1 MAQSHEPLSATPVT
15 KSLAAVAFLVPDYDD
30 AIAWFRAAL
39 DFDVIE
45 DRPLGAD
52 KRWVVVAPP
61 GSDGARLVLARAAD
75 ARQREAIGAAAGGR
89 IAYFL
94 ETDDFARDHAAMS
107 ARGVRF
113 LESPRREVYGTV
125 AVFADPWGGRWDLL
139 QPVKRQATVA
149 P

>member
-1 MAQSHEPLSATPVT
+1 MS
-15 KSLAAVAFLVPDYDD
+15 KSLAAVAFLVADYDD
-30 AIAWFRAAL
+30 AIAWFRDAL
-39 DFDVIE
+39 GFDVIE
-45 DRPLGAD
+45 DAPLDAG

-61 GSDGARLVLARAAD
+61 GGGGARLVLAKAAD

-89 IAYFL
+89 VAYFL

-113 LESPRREVYGTV
+113 LESARREAYGIV

-139 QPVKRQATVA
+139 QPAKRQATAA

>member
-1 MAQSHEPLSATPVT
+1 MT

-30 AIAWFRAAL
+30 AIAWFRGAL
-39 DFDVIE
+39 GFDLIE
-45 DRPLGAD
+45 DAPLGAG

-61 GSDGARLVLARAAD
+61 GGEGARLLLAKAVD
-75 ARQREAIGAAAGGR
+75 ARQREAIGRAAGGR
-89 IAYFL
+89 VAYFL

-113 LESPRREVYGTV
+113 LEPPRREAYGIV

-139 QPVKRQATVA
+139 QPASRLAGAA

>member
-1 MAQSHEPLSATPVT
+1 MT

-30 AIAWFRAAL
+30 AIAWFRGAL
-39 DFDVIE
+39 GFDLIE
-45 DRPLGAD
+45 DAPLGED

-61 GSDGARLVLARAAD
+61 GGEGARLLLAKAAD
-75 ARQREAIGAAAGGR
+75 APQRAAIGAAAGGR
-89 IAYFL
+89 VAYFL
-94 ETDDFARDHAAMS
+94 ETDDFSRDHAAMG

-113 LESPRREVYGTV
+113 LESPRREAYGTV

-139 QPVKRQATVA
+139 QPAKRRARPA

>member
-1 MAQSHEPLSATPVT
+1 LT

-30 AIAWFRAAL
+30 AIAWFRDAL
-39 DFDVIE
+39 GFELIE
-45 DRPLGAD
+45 DAPLGAD

-61 GSDGARLVLARAAD
+61 SGEGARLLLAKAAD
-75 ARQREAIGAAAGGR
+75 ARQREAIGAATGGR
-89 IAYFL
+89 VAYFL

-113 LESPRREVYGTV
+113 LESPRREAYGIV

-139 QPVKRQATVA
+139 QPARPQAGAA